1 MASTRWK
8 VIELEKCRALGA
20 ERTGP
25 MGRDLPDC
33 DDAAHV
39 ALEVKSYKKFVFLTA
54 DWRQAK
60 ENAAKVGKPPVLAVK
75 ERSPGRRDIVQ
86 MRELDW
92 FLLETLADDAVVIS
106 SDALRLLEHD
116 NEPVVRMDWDYFVAL
131 YSAAFNNE
139 ED

>member
-1 MASTRWK
+1 
-8 VIELEKCRALGA
+8 
-20 ERTGP
+20 

-39 ALEVKSYKKFVFLTA
+39 ALEVKSYKKFVILTA

-86 MRELDW
+86 MREADW
-92 FLLETLADDAVVIS
+92 LALEVMGSLSMTPEIVGPFS
-106 SDALRLLEHD
+106 GEPPRLREHD
-116 NEPVVRMDWDYFVAL
+116 NEPVVRMSWPYFVAL

-139 ED
+139 EE